1 MLSNESVLKDN
12 HITELNATIEQKEAI
27 ILKLDTLTNTQ
38 AETLQVLFDE
48 KIKQQK
54 KIKRSFWMGAITG
67 AGAIVLTV
75 ILLK

>member
-12 HITELNATIEQKEAI
+12 HITELNIIIEQKEAV

-38 AETLQVLFDE
+38 TETLQVLFDE

>member
-38 AETLQVLFDE
+38 TETLQVLFDE

>member
-12 HITELNATIEQKEAI
+12 HITELNTIIEQKEAV
-27 ILKLDTLTNTQ
+27 ILKLDTLTNSQ
-38 AETLQVLFDE
+38 AETLQGLFDE
-48 KIKQQK
+48 NIKQQK

-75 ILLK
+75 ILLR

>member
-12 HITELNATIEQKEAI
+12 HITELNTIIEQKEAV
-27 ILKLDTLTNTQ
+27 ILKLDTLTNSQ
-38 AETLQVLFDE
+38 AETLQGLFDE
-48 KIKQQK
+48 NIKQQK

>member
-67 AGAIVLTV
+67 AGAIVLTI

>member
-38 AETLQVLFDE
+38 TETLQVLFDE

-67 AGAIVLTV
+67 AGAIVLTL

>member
-54 KIKRSFWMGAITG
+54 KIKRSFWIGAITG
-67 AGAIVLTV
+67 AGAIVLTL